1 VRFQEAECQLL
12 LYSCSNT
19 VFKGIPI
26 EPRYAMTTS
35 YRSATYASTFRSN
48 TTTHPMIP
56 KGTNTGTV
64 AQNRAYLPTHQFQA
78 LLEQDTLEAHTCRRS
93 DN

>member
-1 VRFQEAECQLL
+1 
-12 LYSCSNT
+12 
-19 VFKGIPI
+19 
-26 EPRYAMTTS
+26 
-35 YRSATYASTFRSN
+35 
-48 TTTHPMIP
+48 MIP

-64 AQNRAYLPTHQFQA
+64 VQNRAYLPVYQLQA